1 MSAIERLAEMPKVTG
16 RGGKEYVSLAD
27 ALGLAI
33 DLDKALKIL
42 GYYGEPSHGLAAR
55 EVIREIEG

>member
-1 MSAIERLAEMPKVTG
+1 MPKVTG
-16 RGGKEYVSLAD
+16 GGGKEYVSLAN
-27 ALGLAI
+27 ALGLAL